1 MGRRLALGLIVGG
14 TVVAFAVG
22 WVMRGRTV
30 RTPPLPAGAL
40 RGANVLLITID
51 TFRADHVGAYGSTRG
66 ATPTIDRLSA
76 EGLRFETTYTHVPL
90 TLPSHT
96 ALMTGTYPFVN
107 GVRDN
112 GSFRFDG
119 SRPTLASTLKAAGY
133 RTGAFVGA
141 FVLDARFGLNAGF
154 DVYDD
159 KYGSRPAGGEL
170 SVLERPAD
178 KVLTAAVSW
187 IASSWSAGDASRPW
201 FAWVHLYDPHE
212 PYDPPE
218 PFRTRYA
225 SDPYSG
231 EIAFADA
238 QVGGAL
244 DRLARAGRL
253 THTLVI
259 IAADHGESL
268 GEHQERT
275 HGLFA
280 YDSTLRVPLVVWS
293 PPVVPPGVFGGIA
306 RLVDVMPTVLDL
318 VAVAGPAPS
327 GRSLRPFVSGE
338 HPVDDP
344 GSYFETMNANLTRN
358 WAPLA
363 GLVSGGFKLIDLP
376 IPELYDLGAD
386 PGERVN
392 LYASRGE
399 VAKPLER
406 QLDAL
411 RADAKPIAATQVDR
425 DTQER
430 LRSLGYVVA
439 PAARP
444 ARSFTARDDPK
455 TLVAL
460 NNRLDEAL
468 DAEKAGSAVVAERIL
483 KELIA
488 ARPDFTIA
496 YDRLALLY
504 REIGR
509 LQQAIET
516 LEAASRAGVTD
527 AASMA
532 ALGGYL
538 QEAGN
543 FERSASVLQAALKLN
558 PAEMEAY
565 EKLGV
570 TYTRMGRYAD
580 AHRMFDHM
588 LSVAPNSAT
597 TYNNLGS
604 LYLTE
609 HRYAEAVESLIH
621 AVAIDPT
628 LANAHNGL
636 GVAYARQGDM
646 DRAIVEWRKALELR
660 PDLADA
666 RYNVERAETKKGPR

>member
-1 MGRRLALGLIVGG
+1 MKRLTILLIAAGAVIAL
-14 TVVAFAVG
+14 AVG
-22 WVMRGRTV
+22 SWIMRGRSRQAT
-30 RTPPLPAGAL
+30 TLAAGVL
-40 RGANVLLITID
+40 RGANVLLVTID
-51 TFRADHVGAYGSTRG
+51 TLRADHVGAYGSTRG
-66 ATPTIDRLSA
+66 ATPTFDRLAA
-76 EGLRFETTYTHVPL
+76 EGLRFETTYAHVPL

-96 ALMTGTYPFVN
+96 ALMTGAYPVVN

-119 SRPTLASTLKAAGY
+119 SLPTLASTLKAAGY

-178 KVLTAAVSW
+178 KVLNAAASW
-187 IASSWSAGDASRPW
+187 ITNPGSLSDASQPW
-201 FAWVHLYDPHE
+201 FAWAHLYDPHE

-218 PFRTRYA
+218 PFRARYG

-238 QVGGAL
+238 QLGAAL
-244 DRLARAGRL
+244 DQLARSGHLAN
-253 THTLVI
+253 TLVI
-259 IAADHGESL
+259 VAADHGESL
-268 GEHQERT
+268 GDHQERT

-280 YDSTLRVPLVVWS
+280 YDSTLRVPLVLWAPRVI
-293 PPVVPPGVFGGIA
+293 PPGVFRGVA

-318 VAVAGPAPS
+318 VAIIAPAPS
-327 GRSLRPFVSGE
+327 GRSLRPFLSGE
-338 HPVDDP
+338 HAVDDP
-344 GSYFETMNANLTRN
+344 GSYFETLNANLTRN
-358 WAPLA
+358 WAPLS

-376 IPELYDLGAD
+376 IPELYDLRAD
-386 PGERVN
+386 PAEQFN
-392 LYASRGE
+392 LYGRRQE
-399 VAKPLER
+399 VAKPIER
-406 QLDAL
+406 QLDSI
-411 RADAKPIAATQVDR
+411 RSGGKPVAATQVDR
-425 DTQER
+425 DTVQR

-460 NNRLDEAL
+460 SNRLDEAL
-468 DAEKAGSAVVAERIL
+468 DALKGGSPAVAERIL

-496 YDRLALLY
+496 HDRLALLY
-504 REIGR
+504 HETSRIE
-509 LQQAIET
+509 LAIAT
-516 LEAASRAGVTD
+516 LESASRDGVTD
-527 AASMA
+527 AASLA
-532 ALGGYL
+532 TLGGYL

-543 FERSASVLQAALKLN
+543 FERSAEVLQAALKLN
-558 PAEMEAY
+558 PSEMEAY
-565 EKLGV
+565 EKLGI
-570 TYTRMGRYAD
+570 TYTRMGRYVD
-580 AHRMFDHM
+580 AHGMFDHM
-588 LSVAPNSAT
+588 LSIAPNSAT

-609 HRYAEAVESLIH
+609 RRYADAVQSLAR
-621 AVAIDPT
+621 AVAIDPA
-628 LANAHNGL
+628 LARAHNGL
-636 GVAYARQGDM
+636 GVAYAQQGQM
-646 DRAIVEWRKALELR
+646 DQAIVEWQRALELR

-666 RYNVERAETKKGPR
+666 RYNLEQAKK